1 VTLFRQLHDPSS
13 RAFTYLLADVDAR
26 AAVAIDPEPDGIV
39 LPLLGL
45 VGELD
50 LRLHYL
56 LCTHAHPG
64 ATGTIERLRERT
76 GAQIVAGVVAPIDA
90 DVRVRQGDRVTFGSE
105 SIRVL
110 DTPGH
115 TAADVSYLWC
125 DRVFSGDALLIRGC
139 GRTDLPGGDAGVLF
153 DSITQRLLVL
163 PGETLV
169 FPGHETHR
177 RSVSTIGEERDY
189 NPCVAG
195 RSRDEFIT
203 QRCPR

>member
-1 VTLFRQLHDPSS
+1 MTLFRQLHDPSS
-13 RAFTYLLADVDAR
+13 RAFTYLLADAQ
-26 AAVAIDPEPDGIV
+26 AAVVIDPEPDGIV

-50 LRLHYL
+50 VRLHYL
-56 LCTHAHPG
+56 LCTHAHAG
-64 ATGTIERLRERT
+64 ATATIERLRERT
-76 GAQIVAGVVAPIDA
+76 GARIVAGFAAPIDA
-90 DVRVRQGDRVTFGSE
+90 DVRVRRGDVVTFGGE

-115 TAADVSYLWC
+115 TVADVSYLWR
-125 DRVFSGDALLIRGC
+125 DRLFSGDALLIRGC
-139 GRTDLPGGDAGVLF
+139 GRTDLPGSDAGALF
-153 DSITQRLLVL
+153 DSITQHLLVL
-163 PGETLV
+163 PGETLL
-169 FPGHETHR
+169 FPGHETHH
-177 RSVSTIGEERDY
+177 RSVSTIAEERDY